1 MTDTS
6 SCGYCGADFLPVS
19 KIQKFCC
26 KECWYQS
33 TLSRKRKGGRGRHS
47 GRVYQNAPER
57 LSEIREKYRNGVTED
72 ILREW
77 MEAL

>member
-1 MTDTS
+1 MRRTA
-6 SCGYCGADFLPVS
+6 SCRFCGRDFLPVNNRQQYCS
-19 KIQKFCC
+19 R
-26 KECWYQS
+26 ECRWKA
-33 TLSRKRKGGRGRHS
+33 THRGTRHS
-47 GRVYQNAPER
+47 GRVYQNTPER